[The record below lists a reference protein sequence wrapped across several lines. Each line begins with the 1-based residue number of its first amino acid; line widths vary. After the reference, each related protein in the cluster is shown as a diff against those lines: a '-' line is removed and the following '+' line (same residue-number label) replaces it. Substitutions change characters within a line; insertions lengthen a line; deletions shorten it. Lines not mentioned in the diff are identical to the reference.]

1 MTSPAL
7 TWTLQALLLWCSKYF
22 SDKALPT
29 PRLDAEL
36 LLAFALKL
44 RRLDL
49 YLQFERPMTEN
60 ELAAVK
66 ALIKRRAGGEP
77 AAYIMGQKEFYSRAF
92 AVTKDVLIPRPDT
105 EILVDEV
112 LKFVPDKMHGLEIGL
127 GAGPIAITLL
137 VEQPLLTM
145 TAIDISEAA
154 LAVAKTNAEVHGV
167 LDRLTLTHQDFL
179 TDTATAKP
187 LFDFLVSN
195 PPYIKQSEMAELPM
209 SVKAF
214 EPHLALD
221 GGADG
226 LVFYRVIA
234 ERAKTLVKSGG
245 FVAVEIGDDQG
256 KSVSE
261 LFMQNGLNS
270 VTVKKDL
277 AGLDRVVVAQV

>member
-44 RRLDL
+44 RRIDL
-49 YLQFERPMTEN
+49 YLQFDRPMSDA
-60 ELAAVK
+60 ELACVK
-66 ALIKRRAGGEP
+66 AFIKRRAAGEP
-77 AAYIMGQKEFYSRAF
+77 TAYIIGQKEFYSRPF
-92 AVTKDVLIPRPDT
+92 SVTKDVLIPRPDT
-105 EILVDEV
+105 EILVDEI
-112 LKFVPDKMHGLEIGL
+112 LKFVANKAHGLEIGL
-127 GAGPIAITLL
+127 GSGCIAITLL
-137 VEQPLLTM
+137 AERPEFTL

-167 LDRLTLTHQDFL
+167 LARLTLTHQDFL
-179 TDTATAKP
+179 TDTATAET

-195 PPYIKQSEMAELPM
+195 PPYIKQSELADLPM
-209 SVKAF
+209 SVKDF

-221 GGADG
+221 GGVDG
-226 LVFYRVIA
+226 LVFYHAIA

-256 KSVSE
+256 EAVSA
-261 LFMQNGLNS
+261 LFTQSGLNS

-277 AGLDRVVVAQV
+277 AGLDRVVLAQV